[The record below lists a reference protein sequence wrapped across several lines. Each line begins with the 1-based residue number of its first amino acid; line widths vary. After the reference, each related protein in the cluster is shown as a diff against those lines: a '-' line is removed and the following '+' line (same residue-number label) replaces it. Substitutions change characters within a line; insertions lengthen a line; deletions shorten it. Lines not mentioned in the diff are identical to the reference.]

1 MKKLNLRIENKECIL
16 YIKENEKIDYVL
28 IQPVDENDIK
38 VLDNEVKYI
47 SENTNK
53 NFSLIAFKINDWNSE
68 LTPWEMP
75 LLRGKGN
82 FGNGADK
89 TLKFIKE
96 KLIPSLA
103 EFINIQDKNVKYILG
118 GYSLAGLF
126 SLWSGYKVNIFAGTA
141 GVSPSVWY
149 KNWMD
154 FVKDSKPLVNN
165 IYLSLGDLEEKT
177 KHQTLSKIGDN
188 IREYIE
194 ILENSENVKNCI
206 LDWNEGNHFKDSDIR
221 IGKGFVW
228 LLHTNE

>member
-1 MKKLNLRIENKECIL
+1 MKKLNLKIENKECIL

-103 EFINIQDKNVKYILG
+103 EFINIQDKNVKYVLG

>member
-103 EFINIQDKNVKYILG
+103 EFINIQDKNVKYVLG

-194 ILENSENVKNCI
+194 ILKNSEDVKNCI

>member
-53 NFSLIAFKINDWNSE
+53 NFSLAAFKINDWNSE

-82 FGNGADK
+82 FGNVADK

-126 SLWSGYKVNIFAGTA
+126 SLWSGYKVDIFAGTA

-149 KNWMD
+149 KNWID

-177 KHQTLSKIGDN
+177 KHQILSKIGDN

-194 ILENSENVKNCI
+194 ILKNSENVENCI
-206 LDWNEGNHFKDSDIR
+206 LDWNEGNHFEDSDIR
-221 IGKGFVW
+221 MGKGFVW

>member
-16 YIKENEKIDYVL
+16 HIKENEKIDYVL

-53 NFSLIAFKINDWNSE
+53 NFSLVAFKINDWNSE

-82 FGNGADK
+82 FGNGACK
-89 TLKFIKE
+89 TLEFIKD

-126 SLWSGYKVNIFAGTA
+126 SLWSGYQLDIFAGIA

-194 ILENSENVKNCI
+194 ILKNSEDVENCI
-206 LDWNEGNHFKDSDIR
+206 LDWNEGNHFGDSDIR
-221 IGKGFVW
+221 MGKGFVW